1 MSEDDN
7 SEIMNTAKG
16 LNIGAVV
23 PEVYKDAISPAAKE
37 IGKGLETIAKTVN
50 IALKPLSITVW
61 GFDKIE
67 KYIMEELPK
76 VFKEK
81 GTESIISPDPHVAG
95 PTIESLKYTANKEEL
110 RKMYLNLLAMS
121 MDKDSSA
128 LAHPSFV
135 EVIRQLSSDEAKI
148 LSFIKK
154 ENIYP
159 SLCDRY
165 PASFFC
171 TEQSSYN
178 RLLEYFDEICEA
190 AGIDNPGLYRSYLDN
205 LTRLKILEIETYSSI
220 TDYHSLRRQFSD
232 KEETEGVRL
241 KRLIV
246 TSYGK
251 YFIKTCT

>member
-76 VFKEK
+76 VLKEK

-121 MDKDSSA
+121 MDKDSSSR
-128 LAHPSFV
+128 AHPSFV
-135 EVIRQLSSDEAKI
+135 EVIRQLSLDEAKL

-154 ENIYP
+154 EGIYP
-159 SLCDRY
+159 AMRDRS
-165 PASFFC
+165 ASFFR
-171 TEQSSYN
+171 TEQSSYK
-178 RLLEYFDEICEA
+178 RLLEYFYEICEA

-205 LTRLKILEIETYSSI
+205 LTRLKILEIETYSSRLNF
-220 TDYHSLRRQFSD
+220 HSLRKQYSD
-232 KEETEGVRL
+232 KEQIKEVRL